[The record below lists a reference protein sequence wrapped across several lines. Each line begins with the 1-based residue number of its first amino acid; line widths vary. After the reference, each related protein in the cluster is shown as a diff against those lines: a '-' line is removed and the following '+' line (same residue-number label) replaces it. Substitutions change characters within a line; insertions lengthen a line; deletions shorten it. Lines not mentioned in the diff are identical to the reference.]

1 MIQDKQIS
9 TYWIFL
15 LVLSFLALGGAL
27 LFCTTMANQVQG
39 ILAAH
44 DAAVATSLLDQG
56 VPETTIA
63 AALMNTAAGEDGQ
76 ALLAK
81 AGYVN
86 THSPC
91 FSNSNRI
98 V

>member
-63 AALMNTAAGEDGQ
+63 AALNKRNCKSHHHM
-76 ALLAK
+76 
-81 AGYVN
+81 
-86 THSPC
+86 
-91 FSNSNRI
+91 
-98 V
+98 